1 MWLLARSTRRAWP
14 IVRLSK
20 QGSGY
25 ARAKSTSVVAWGA
38 FVDRFATSKRCDTEN
53 PYLEAHAR
61 SRPTQLALDRVFGGP
76 VDANIQISAMGA
88 GMGHALV
95 AGTVL
100 SNGKL
105 QTKLAGFGLNE
116 SYQLGNAHIDATI
129 DRFGKPVVSPVDGTV
144 EQIACGREHS
154 AMVVKGFDG
163 ARRVLVCGNNA
174 YGQLGLGSLSPKSSD
189 GLRRHALSELSML
202 DDMLSEG
209 EEPVKVQCGL
219 DHTVILTNK
228 GRVFAMGWGDDGQLG
243 TGLQASADQPMCV
256 VSLEE
261 TPIADISSS
270 TDFTLAL
277 SVDGR
282 VFYWGN
288 AEYGQCM
295 VGKKIDKI
303 LTRMEVPFDNNR
315 VKGIAAGGCHS
326 LLLTEAGQVF
336 VCGYGALGLGPDHIS
351 TLQPTPIKGFGN
363 IEAIFASTDRCLAV
377 DREHHVYSW
386 GLGNSAGRLGDGTVA
401 TNAFT
406 PTLIST
412 DHFSPADPCLV
423 ALGND
428 IALIASL

>member
-1 MWLLARSTRRAWP
+1 MWLLARSTRRAWS
-14 IVRLSK
+14 IARLSK
-20 QGSGY
+20 QRSSY

-38 FVDRFATSKRCDTEN
+38 FVDRFASKRCNTEN

-61 SRPTQLALDRVFGGP
+61 SRPTQLALDTLFDGP
-76 VDANIQISAMGA
+76 VDASIQISAMGA

-116 SYQLGNAHIDATI
+116 SYQLGHAHIDATI
-129 DRFGKPVVSPVDGTV
+129 DRFGKPVISHVDGAV

-154 AMVVKGFDG
+154 AMVVKGVDG

-174 YGQLGLGSLSPKSSD
+174 YGQLGLGGLKTKSSD
-189 GLRRHALSELSML
+189 GLRRHALSELTML
-202 DDMLSEG
+202 NDLLFDS

-243 TGLQASADQPMCV
+243 TSLQASADQPMRV

-261 TPIADISSS
+261 TPITDISSS

-303 LTRMEVPFDNNR
+303 LTRMEVPFDIR

-326 LLLTEAGQVF
+326 LLLTESGQVF
-336 VCGYGALGLGPDHIS
+336 VCGYGALGLGPEHIS
-351 TLQPTPIKGFGN
+351 TLLPMPIKGFGN

-377 DREHHVYSW
+377 DKEHHVYSW

-401 TNAFT
+401 TNTFT
-406 PTLIST
+406 PTLISI
-412 DHFSPADPCLV
+412 DHLSLADPCLV

>member
-1 MWLLARSTRRAWP
+1 
-14 IVRLSK
+14 
-20 QGSGY
+20 
-25 ARAKSTSVVAWGA
+25 
-38 FVDRFATSKRCDTEN
+38 
-53 PYLEAHAR
+53 
-61 SRPTQLALDRVFGGP
+61 
-76 VDANIQISAMGA
+76 MGA
-88 GMGHALV
+88 GMGHALL
-95 AGTVL
+95 TI
-100 SNGKL
+100 
-105 QTKLAGFGLNE
+105 LN
-116 SYQLGNAHIDATI
+116 
-129 DRFGKPVVSPVDGTV
+129 
-144 EQIACGREHS
+144 
-154 AMVVKGFDG
+154 
-163 ARRVLVCGNNA
+163 
-174 YGQLGLGSLSPKSSD
+174 
-189 GLRRHALSELSML
+189 
-202 DDMLSEG
+202 DMLSDS

-228 GRVFAMGWGDDGQLG
+228 GHVFAMGWGDDGQLG
-243 TGLQASADQPMCV
+243 TGLQASADQPMRV
-256 VSLEE
+256 VSLED

-303 LTRMEVPFDNNR
+303 LTRMEVPFDNR

-351 TLQPTPIKGFGN
+351 TLQPMPIKGFGS

-377 DREHHVYSW
+377 DKEHRVYSW
-386 GLGNSAGRLGDGTVA
+386 GLGNCAGRLGDGTIA

-412 DHFSPADPCLV
+412 SHLSPTDPCLI

-428 IALIASL
+428 IALIAS